1 MRAFIAVL
9 FIFCHAVG
17 GFDSFGHYKQHFRSL
32 SFRSALRDNNRNELM
47 PSNLQVTPQVAKLNA
62 MAAKLRAEAAALE
75 AENKAEMVN
84 KLSDVFRSFDTNRD
98 GKISLE
104 ELKDGL
110 SKVLSASINDSQA
123 RQIMQQFDSSGDG
136 SLQLDEF
143 VTIESFRNK
152 LDKIIFEER
161 KVVEKAQNEAQL
173 AKFAAEKAEAISA
186 MINNKP
192 PTSLDRVFS
201 VLPFLLP
208 VLDALPYAGYIIQDY
223 KLDNNP
229 VVASFAYLYVLYQ
242 TVPFSGL
249 IAFFLF
255 NLLSTNLALNRLV
268 RYNIQLAIFLDIAL
282 IFPGIIGVLA
292 EVGTNFLGFPLS
304 PAAADL
310 ASDVTF
316 ISFISVISYAIISSL
331 FGIEPD
337 KIPFVTERIKQRVP
351 TTEEFQKYY
360 NEFEERVKQEE
371 EEKQKNGGD
380 DTK

>member
-1 MRAFIAVL
+1 
-9 FIFCHAVG
+9 
-17 GFDSFGHYKQHFRSL
+17 
-32 SFRSALRDNNRNELM
+32 
-47 PSNLQVTPQVAKLNA
+47 
-62 MAAKLRAEAAALE
+62 
-75 AENKAEMVN
+75 MVD

-98 GKISLE
+98 GKISLG
-104 ELKDGL
+104 ELRDGL
-110 SKVLSASINDSQA
+110 SKVLSASINDNQA

-161 KVVEKAQNEAQL
+161 KAVELAQTEAQL
-173 AKFAAEKAEAISA
+173 AKLAADKAEAISA

-208 VLDALPYAGYIIQDY
+208 VLDSLPYAGYIIQDY

-229 VVASFAYLYVLYQ
+229 IVAVFAYLYVLYQ

-292 EVGTNFLGFPLS
+292 EVGTKFLGFPIS

-316 ISFISVISYAIISSL
+316 ISFISAISYAVISSL

-337 KIPFVTERIKQRVP
+337 NIPFVTERIKQRVP

-371 EEKQKNGGD
+371 EEKRKNGD
-380 DTK
+380 DKK

>member
-1 MRAFIAVL
+1 M
-9 FIFCHAVG
+9 
-17 GFDSFGHYKQHFRSL
+17 
-32 SFRSALRDNNRNELM
+32 
-47 PSNLQVTPQVAKLNA
+47 VA
-62 MAAKLRAEAAALE
+62 
-75 AENKAEMVN
+75 

-143 VTIESFRNK
+143 ATIDNFRKK
-152 LDKIIFEER
+152 LDRIIFEER
-161 KVVEKAQNEAQL
+161 KAVEEAQTQAQL
-173 AKFAAEKAEAISA
+173 AKVAAEKAEAISA

-201 VLPFLLP
+201 IMPFVLP

-229 VVASFAYLYVLYQ
+229 IVAAFAYLYVLYQ

-255 NLLSTNLALNRLV
+255 NLLSTNLSLNRLV

-282 IFPGIIGVLA
+282 IFPGIIGVFA
-292 EVGTNFLGFPLS
+292 ELGTKFLGVELS
-304 PAAADL
+304 PAVADL

-316 ISFISVISYAIISSL
+316 ISFISVISYATISSL

-337 KIPFVTERIKQRVP
+337 KIPIITERIKQRVP

-371 EEKQKNGGD
+371 EENRKNGD
-380 DTK
+380 DKK